1 MEKLRFTIRF
11 IIILAALPVI
21 MFTELTRDEKGTN
34 EQKQTKTEQ
43 VSVKTSNADMLGYA
57 SFAMQVVYN

>member
-11 IIILAALPVI
+11 IAILVAFPVI
-21 MFTELTRDEKGTN
+21 MYTELTRDEKGTN

-43 VSVKTSNADMLGYA
+43 VSVKTGDADMLSYT
-57 SFAMQVVYN
+57 SFAMQVVYK

>member
-21 MFTELTRDEKGTN
+21 MFTELTRQDNATSSRKQHTA
-34 EQKQTKTEQ
+34 QKISNKEDVAV
-43 VSVKTSNADMLGYA
+43 VSYHSPFLQAIL
-57 SFAMQVVYN
+57 

>member
-11 IIILAALPVI
+11 ITILAALPVI

-43 VSVKTSNADMLGYA
+43 VSVKTSNADMLGYT

>member
-1 MEKLRFTIRF
+1 MEKLRFAIRF
-11 IIILAALPVI
+11 ITILVAFPVI

-43 VSVKTSNADMLGYA
+43 VSVKTGAADMLGYT

>member
-11 IIILAALPVI
+11 ITILVAFPVI

-43 VSVKTSNADMLGYA
+43 VSVKTSAADMLGYT